1 MKSQRS
7 RPPSRKTGPQPPRR
21 GAQPGGMRKLPD
33 AMTQL
38 AAGDDRALRKR
49 PASKRDRV
57 RDTRDRVRISGT
69 NNRDARAVY
78 DARLRALQREI
89 AADNWVTVGD
99 GLLAMEQ
106 LGLYRARNIVNF
118 QAFATSVL
126 ELSLDQ
132 AQMLLN
138 EAAARVS
145 RPLERLPEPLVA
157 LWIRTEAAMREHLGD
172 MAVQLAGTPAE
183 SRLEFAVPCTN
194 VGHAVAA
201 LAGVGRQAAGLAHH
215 LDLPG
220 AQRTPRG
227 EGPESPGAES
237 PATGGE
243 PRRPLPRHSED

>member
-7 RPPSRKTGPQPPRR
+7 RPQSRKTGPQPPRR
-21 GAQPGGMRKLPD
+21 GGQPGGMRKLPE

-49 PASKRDRV
+49 PASNRDRV

-78 DARLRALQREI
+78 DARLRSLLQEI
-89 AADNWVTVGD
+89 AAQNWAAVGE
-99 GLLAMEQ
+99 GLLVMEQ

-126 ELSLDQ
+126 ELALEQ
-132 AQMLLN
+132 AQTLLD
-138 EAAARVS
+138 EAAARAS

-157 LWIRTEAAMREHLGD
+157 LWIRTEAAMREHLGEV
-172 MAVQLAGTPAE
+172 ALQLGGSLGEP
-183 SRLEFAVPCTN
+183 RLEFSVPCKN
-194 VGHAVAA
+194 VGQAVSA

-220 AQRTPRG
+220 AQRAPRR
-227 EGPESPGAES
+227 EGESPGAES
-237 PATGGE
+237 SATGGE